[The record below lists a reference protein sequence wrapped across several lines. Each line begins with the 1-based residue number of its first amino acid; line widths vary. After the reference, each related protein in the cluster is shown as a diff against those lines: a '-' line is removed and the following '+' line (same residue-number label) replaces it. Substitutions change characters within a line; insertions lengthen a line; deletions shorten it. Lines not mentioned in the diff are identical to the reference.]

1 LDEVDAMP
9 LPLQAKLLRVLQE
22 GTLRRIGES
31 AERHIDVRVIS
42 AISCSP
48 SRAVE
53 RGLLRRDLFHRL
65 GVIII
70 EIPPLRE
77 RTEDIPALTHHFVR
91 KYSAQFGVGV
101 RGVSREVMGVF
112 MEHAWPGNVRELQHA
127 VEAAVQMSQGP
138 LIGIEHLPPHIGHSG
153 GQAWSHPAAQGA
165 GPARAEIGLI
175 PTLQQMEEN
184 MLRYALDSC
193 GGNVSA
199 AARQLG
205 IPRQTLQH
213 KLKRYLITP
222 STP

>member
-1 LDEVDAMP
+1 M
-9 LPLQAKLLRVLQE
+9 
-22 GTLRRIGES
+22 
-31 AERHIDVRVIS
+31 IS

-70 EIPPLRE
+70 DTPLRE
-77 RTEDIPALTHHFVR
+77 RREDIPALYHHFVR

-101 RGVSREVMGVF
+101 RGVSREVMDVF

-138 LIGIEHLPPHIGHSG
+138 LIGIEHLPPHIGYCG
-153 GQAWSHPAAQGA
+153 EQAWSHPTGPGA
-165 GPARAEIGLI
+165 GGTRIEGDSGTEAGSIGLV
-175 PTLQQMEEN
+175 PALQQMEEN
-184 MLRYALDSC
+184 MLRFALNSC

-213 KLKRYLITP
+213 KLKRHNIAL
-222 STP
+222 STV